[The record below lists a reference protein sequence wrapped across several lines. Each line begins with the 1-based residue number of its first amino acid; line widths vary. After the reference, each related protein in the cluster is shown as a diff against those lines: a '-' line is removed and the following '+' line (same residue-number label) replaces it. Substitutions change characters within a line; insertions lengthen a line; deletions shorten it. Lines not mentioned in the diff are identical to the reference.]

1 MKKMLVALLSFAV
14 VSANAQNLTVD
25 EVIQKY
31 TTNMG
36 GLEAFN
42 KVKTAKITGALTSQ
56 SIDMPFTMQI
66 VNGQSMRMD
75 VDAKGKMINN
85 VYHNGKGWKV
95 NPYAGAETP
104 TEVTG
109 AELQSLK
116 PQASLANNLMDYK
129 NRGHQVELQGQEDV
143 EGVKTYKIKLT
154 NKEDGKVTTYFISL
168 TDFVLIKSVS
178 KRDFGNGNV
187 FDAETFYSDI
197 KTIGGIKFSMNF
209 IQKIEGQVFQEV
221 KYDKVEL
228 NVDVDAKIFE
238 MPK

>member
-1 MKKMLVALLSFAV
+1 MKKLLTALLSFAF
-14 VSANAQNLTVD
+14 VSVNAQTLTVD

-31 TTNMG
+31 STNMG

-42 KVKTAKITGALTSQ
+42 KVKTAKITGGLTSQ
-56 SIDMPFTMQI
+56 GNDMPFTMQI

-75 VDAKGKMINN
+75 VDAMGKIVTN
-85 VYHNGKGWKV
+85 VYNKGKGWKV

-109 AELQSLK
+109 AELQTLK

-129 NRGHQVELQGQEDV
+129 NRGHQVELLGQEDV
-143 EGVKTYKIKLT
+143 EGIKTYKIKLT
-154 NKEDGKVTTYFISL
+154 TKDDSKVTTYFIDIK
-168 TDFVLIKSVS
+168 DFLLIKSVS
-178 KRDFGNGNV
+178 KREIAGNQY
-187 FDAETFYSDI
+187 DAETFYSDI
-197 KTIGGIKFSMNF
+197 KEIGGIKFSMNF

-228 NVDVDAKIFE
+228 NVEVDAKIFE